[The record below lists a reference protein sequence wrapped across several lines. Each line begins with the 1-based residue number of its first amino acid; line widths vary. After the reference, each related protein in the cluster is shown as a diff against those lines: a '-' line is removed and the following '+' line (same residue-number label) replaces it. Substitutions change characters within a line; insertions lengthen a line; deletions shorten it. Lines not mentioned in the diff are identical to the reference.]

1 MKWQTR
7 RIIPSIEFS
16 RRPWRT
22 RKYFDEAMLTLVSDQ
37 EVGAWI
43 PFCSKMTFPSAFLIT
58 ASWVLHWTVSKAVL
72 PRGTRRGTGIGSRP
86 MRGTGREEDSSGEV
100 TARFL
105 AIAIIIHSRRVDGS
119 SRPIGYNTH
128 PAGT

>member
-22 RKYFDEAMLTLVSDQ
+22 RKYFDAAMLTLVSDQ
-37 EVGAWI
+37 EVGARI

-58 ASWVLHWTVSKAVL
+58 ASWVLHWTVSNAVF

-86 MRGTGREEDSSGEV
+86 MRAAGRPTGSSDAGAV
-100 TARFL
+100 RFL
-105 AIAIIIHSRRVDGS
+105 ATAMTDSLLKDRWGFPTDR
-119 SRPIGYNTH
+119 
-128 PAGT
+128 